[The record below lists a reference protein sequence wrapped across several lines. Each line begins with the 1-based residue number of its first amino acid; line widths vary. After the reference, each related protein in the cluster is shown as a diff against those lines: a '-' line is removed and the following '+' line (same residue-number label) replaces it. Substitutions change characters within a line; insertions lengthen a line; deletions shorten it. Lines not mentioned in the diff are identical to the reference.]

1 MSRKKKVIIGV
12 CWLIL
17 VAAVSLFADLPKK
30 GTVTEFVND
39 AVVIKSDDGKRVTLV
54 EDYLS
59 YVATGEELAIG
70 DKVVIRD
77 RLFHDLSIHPVR
89 E

>member
-12 CWLIL
+12 CWLVF

-39 AVVIKSDDGKRVTLV
+39 AVVIRSDDGKRVTLV

-77 RLFHDLSIHPVR
+77 GLFDDLSIHPVR
-89 E
+89 K

>member
-12 CWLIL
+12 CWLVF

-77 RLFHDLSIHPVR
+77 GLFDDLSIHPVR
-89 E
+89 K

>member
-1 MSRKKKVIIGV
+1 MSRKKKAIIGV
-12 CWLIL
+12 CWLVL

-77 RLFHDLSIHPVR
+77 GLFDDLSIHPVR